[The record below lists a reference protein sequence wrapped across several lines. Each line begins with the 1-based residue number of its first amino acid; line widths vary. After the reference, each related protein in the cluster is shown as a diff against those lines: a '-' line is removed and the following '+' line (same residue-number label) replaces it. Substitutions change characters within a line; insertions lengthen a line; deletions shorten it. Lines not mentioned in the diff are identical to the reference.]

1 LKTKNKLPSQIEK
14 IERIWANVNGLRIQ
28 ALAER
33 NPNFADKTPFVLIH
47 GLAISNRYLI
57 PVMTELAK
65 RREVF
70 APNLPGWGDSSKP
83 SRVFN
88 ITELADALADWM
100 TAHGIERAN
109 IVGHSLG
116 SQIAAEFAVRH
127 AEMVDKLILASPTF
141 EKGKRNFFRQFWRF
155 LMNAPREPFSLVY
168 IALRDYF
175 KFGIRREIYTLK
187 YSLKDKV
194 EEKLLQIGVP
204 TLVLSGE
211 LDTIAPQSWIETMA
225 ELLPNGKAL
234 TIPAG
239 THGVIYQS
247 HEKFAASV
255 CEFVDC

>member
-1 LKTKNKLPSQIEK
+1 MPSQIEK
-14 IERIWANVNGLRIQ
+14 IERIWTNVNDLRIH
-28 ALAER
+28 ALAAG
-33 NPNFADKTPFVLIH
+33 NPSFAQEAPFVLIH

-70 APNLPGWGDSSKP
+70 APDLPGWGDSSKP
-83 SRVFN
+83 RRVFN
-88 ITELADALADWM
+88 ITELADSLADWM
-100 TAHGIERAN
+100 KAEGIERAN

-127 AEMVDKLILASPTF
+127 TEMVEKLILASPTF
-141 EKGKRNFFRQFWRF
+141 EKGKRKFFRQFWRF

-175 KFGIRREIYTLK
+175 KFGLRREFYTLK
-187 YSLKDKV
+187 YSLNDKI
-194 EEKLLQIGVP
+194 EEKLPQIEAP
-204 TLVLSGE
+204 TLVLRGE
-211 LDTIAPQSWIETMA
+211 LDTIAPQNWIETMA

-247 HEKFAASV
+247 HEKVAAAV
-255 CEFVDC
+255 CEL

>member
-1 LKTKNKLPSQIEK
+1 LKTKNKLPSQTEK
-14 IERIWANVNGLRIQ
+14 IERIWTNLGGLRIH
-28 ALAER
+28 ALAAR

-57 PVMTELAK
+57 PVMQELAK

-70 APNLPGWGDSSKP
+70 APDLPGWGDSSKP
-83 SRVFN
+83 RRVFN

-100 TAHGIERAN
+100 KAQGIERAN

-141 EKGKRNFFRQFWRF
+141 EKGKRKFFRQFWRF

-168 IALRDYF
+168 IALRDYL
-175 KFGIRREIYTLK
+175 KFGIRREFYTLK
-187 YSLKDKV
+187 YSLNDKI
-194 EEKLLQIGVP
+194 EEKLPQIGVP

-211 LDTIAPQSWIETMA
+211 LDTVAPQNWIETMA

-247 HEKFAASV
+247 HEKFAAAV

>member
-1 LKTKNKLPSQIEK
+1 MPSQTEK
-14 IERIWANVNGLRIQ
+14 IERIWTNLGGLRIH
-28 ALAER
+28 ALAAR
-33 NPNFADKTPFVLIH
+33 NPSFADKAPFVLIH

-57 PVMTELAK
+57 PVMQELAK

-70 APNLPGWGDSSKP
+70 APDLPGWGDSSKP
-83 SRVFN
+83 RRVFN

-100 TAHGIERAN
+100 KAHGIERAN

-141 EKGKRNFFRQFWRF
+141 EKGKRSFFRQFWRF

-187 YSLKDKV
+187 YSLKDKI

>member
-1 LKTKNKLPSQIEK
+1 MKTKNKLPLQTEK
-14 IERIWANVNGLRIQ
+14 IERIWTNVNGLKIH
-28 ALAER
+28 ALAAR
-33 NPNFADKTPFVLIH
+33 NPGFADKTPFVLIH

-70 APNLPGWGDSSKP
+70 APDLPGWGDSSKP
-83 SRVFN
+83 RRVFN

-100 TAHGIERAN
+100 KAQGIERAD

-116 SQIAAEFAVRH
+116 SQIAAEFAVRNP
-127 AEMVDKLILASPTF
+127 EMVEKLILASATF

-155 LMNAPREPFSLVY
+155 LINAPREPFSLVY

-187 YSLKDKV
+187 YSLNDKI
-194 EEKLLQIGVP
+194 EEKLPQIAAP

-211 LDTIAPQSWIETMA
+211 FDTVAPQNWIETMA
-225 ELLPNGKAL
+225 ELLPNGKAVI
-234 TIPAG
+234 IPAG

-247 HEKFAASV
+247 HEKFAAAV